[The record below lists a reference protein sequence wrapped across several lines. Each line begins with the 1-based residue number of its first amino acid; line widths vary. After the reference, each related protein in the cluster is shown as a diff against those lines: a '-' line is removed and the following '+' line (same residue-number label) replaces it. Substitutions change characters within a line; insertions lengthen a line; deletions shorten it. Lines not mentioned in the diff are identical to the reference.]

1 MQIFQ
6 CLECTRKFTA
16 NFGFEKT
23 KVDQSVIT
31 GAMQM
36 YYTGMSVRDIANHY
50 EMMGIKISHM
60 AVYKWISKY
69 SKMVS
74 KYLYDIVPRTND
86 RICVRAEEI
95 WIKVAGKQKY
105 LFASMDDQTRYWLAS
120 DMADTKFQY
129 NADMLLEMT
138 KKTIGKDPKHFIT
151 DGLPAYMKSSR
162 KVFGKDTRHSRYIH
176 LRRDMNNNKME
187 RLNVEIRDREKV
199 YRGLKKM
206 DTPIIDDMRVYYN
219 FTKKHG
225 GLGGKQLQQMARK
238 FTHV

>member
-129 NADMLLEMT
+129 NADMLLHF
-138 KKTIGKDPKHFIT
+138 KDKHKLTVVAYIEDIFI
-151 DGLPAYMKSSR
+151 
-162 KVFGKDTRHSRYIH
+162 
-176 LRRDMNNNKME
+176 
-187 RLNVEIRDREKV
+187 LNVRVPNKLSI
-199 YRGLKKM
+199 
-206 DTPIIDDMRVYYN
+206 PISV
-219 FTKKHG
+219 
-225 GLGGKQLQQMARK
+225 
-238 FTHV
+238 